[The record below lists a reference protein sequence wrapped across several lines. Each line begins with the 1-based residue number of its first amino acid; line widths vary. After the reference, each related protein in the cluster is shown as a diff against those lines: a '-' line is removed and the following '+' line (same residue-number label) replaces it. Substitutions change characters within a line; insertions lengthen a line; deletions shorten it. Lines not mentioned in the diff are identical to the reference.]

1 MTEQQ
6 ILKKIDA
13 WDEQDK
19 IQAIVD
25 FVEGLPVEQR
35 TTQVLSEL
43 ARAYNNLY
51 WLDQTEENKNHLRK
65 AIEVFKYLEDE
76 LSEEAAW
83 NYRIGYS
90 YFFLDDKA
98 NSRKHFEKHE
108 ELGGCNNAYE
118 FLNWLNIAEKK
129 GIPTYDVYT
138 GGKGEVEYDLE
149 IFIDLLKE
157 KAPKMAEKLG
167 NPATEVEISALE
179 QRLGFELPESFKQL
193 HRTFSGQKEDVPF
206 FAVGEGQSFVGIN
219 EVEQVQEEVISYLKK
234 HYGENWADL
243 KLPEENF
250 EDDYLV
256 KNTLYTRKWIPILKG
271 NDLIC
276 MDLDPVEEDGLAG
289 QIIIISLAE
298 NIEDYYVG
306 HIQFRMRA
314 WIDYMNDSIS
324 SGRLSYDEEEDIM
337 KFEGRD
343 SGLPAYY
350 DEEDRTALEKYI
362 AKEFGEFN
370 DVFHE
375 LESPDIHCDVYI
387 IEPTPEANYYT
398 LVTGGMGAYMMN
410 VPADYPYTPHI
421 ELAINLPPTWNIRSE
436 EEKDYWPI
444 RWLKM
449 LARLPI
455 NHNTYLG
462 NGHTIPSNEAF
473 EGTNFKGVI
482 LVAAQS
488 NEKNED
494 GENLPAIVEL
504 PSERRVEFFYIQPL
518 YQEEMDFK
526 LDQGTDALF
535 DKFIEQDVPYPPVV
549 DVNRVNVCE
558 GYAPAENP
566 NLLDNVAWAFNDKIY
581 ESLQNFWMA
590 VYDYN
595 EDIDNNLDDYAP
607 HSTIFNSKKVKV
619 MYEAYI
625 KDEKSLWKYEKLLN
639 PDTFD
644 GEPEDDGLYYA
655 EIMAECEAYEDHFG
669 AIELL
674 QWIHNSLASKEL
686 GDHIFFEGFSIEG
699 YEEDG
704 TPVISLHLGS

>member
-51 WLDQTEENKNHLRK
+51 WQGQTEENKDYLRK
-65 AIEVFKYLEDE
+65 AIDIFKYLEDE

-90 YFFLDDKA
+90 YFFLDDKT

-149 IFIDLLKE
+149 VFIDLLKE

-167 NPATEVEISALE
+167 NPATEAEISALE

-219 EVEQVQEEVISYLKK
+219 EVEQVQEEIISYLKK

-276 MDLDPVEEDGLAG
+276 MDLDPVEEDGLTG

-398 LVTGGMGAYMMN
+398 LVTGGMGAHMMN
-410 VPADYPYTPHI
+410 VPADYPYTPYM
-421 ELAINLPPTWNIRSE
+421 ELEINLPPTWNIRSE

-444 RWLKM
+444 RWLKI
-449 LARLPI
+449 LSRLPI
-455 NHNTYLG
+455 EQDTFLAW
-462 NGHTIPSNEAF
+462 GHTVPTGEPL
-473 EGTNFKGVI
+473 EGTNFTCMLLI
-482 LVAAQS
+482 AAD
-488 NEKNED
+488 NKD
-494 GENLPAIVEL
+494 GEDAVAHLAPSGKEVNFYTIV
-504 PSERRVEFFYIQPL
+504 PL
-518 YQEEMDFK
+518 YEQEMLYK
-526 LDQGTDALF
+526 LENDSGALLELF
-535 DKFIEQDVPYPPVV
+535 SEKEIPYPPVV
-549 DVNRVNVCE
+549 DVHRQNVCE
-558 GYAPAENP
+558 GYTPTQNS
-566 NLLDNVAWAFNDKIY
+566 NLLDEVYWAFTQEAYPGLMIFWEAVKTYNSDVEND
-581 ESLQNFWMA
+581 L
-590 VYDYN
+590 
-595 EDIDNNLDDYAP
+595 EDFNP
-607 HSTIFNSKKVKV
+607 FGTIFRSPKVKI
-619 MYEAYI
+619 MYEAWI
-625 KDEKSLWKYEKLLN
+625 KSRKELYDFEILANENLFDEE
-639 PDTFD
+639 PD
-644 GEPEDDGLYYA
+644 ENGLYQALIVA
-655 EIMAECEAYEDHFG
+655 ELYSGDGAAFG
-669 AIELL
+669 ALELL
-674 QWIHNSLASKEL
+674 WLIHNTLSNKDL
-686 GDHIFFEGFSIEG
+686 GDHIFFEGFDIEG

-704 TPVISLHLGS
+704 TPVIFINCGS

>member
-90 YFFLDDKA
+90 YFFLDDKVNA
-98 NSRKHFEKHE
+98 RKHFEKHE

-149 IFIDLLKE
+149 VFVDLLKE

-167 NPATEVEISALE
+167 NPASEAEISALE

-219 EVEQVQEEVISYLKK
+219 EVEQVQEEIISYLKK

-271 NDLIC
+271 DGLIC

-289 QIIIISLAE
+289 QIIMVSLAE
-298 NIEDYYVG
+298 NIEDYYLG
-306 HIQFRMRA
+306 HLQFRMRA
-314 WIDYMNDSIS
+314 WVDYMNDSIS

-398 LVTGGMGAYMMN
+398 LVTGGMGAHMMN
-410 VPADYPYTPHI
+410 VPADYPYTPHM
-421 ELAINLPPTWNIRSE
+421 ELAINLPPTWNIKSE

-444 RWLKM
+444 RWLKI
-449 LARLPI
+449 LSRLPI
-455 NHNTYLG
+455 EQDTFLAW
-462 NGHTIPSNEAF
+462 GHTVPTGEPL
-473 EGTNFKGVI
+473 EGTNFTCMLLI
-482 LVAAQS
+482 AAD
-488 NEKNED
+488 NKD
-494 GENLPAIVEL
+494 GEDAVAHLAPSGKEVNFYSIV
-504 PSERRVEFFYIQPL
+504 PL
-518 YQEEMDFK
+518 YEQEMLYK
-526 LDQGTDALF
+526 LENDSGALLELF
-535 DKFIEQDVPYPPVV
+535 SEKEIPYPPVV
-549 DVNRVNVCE
+549 DVHRQNVCE
-558 GYAPAENP
+558 GYTPTQNS
-566 NLLDNVAWAFNDKIY
+566 NLLDEVYWAFTQEAYPGLMIFWEAVKTYNSDVEND
-581 ESLQNFWMA
+581 L
-590 VYDYN
+590 
-595 EDIDNNLDDYAP
+595 EDFNP
-607 HSTIFNSKKVKV
+607 FGTIFRSPKVKI
-619 MYEAYI
+619 MYEAWI
-625 KDEKSLWKYEKLLN
+625 KSRKELYDFEILANENLFDEE
-639 PDTFD
+639 PD
-644 GEPEDDGLYYA
+644 ENGLYQALIVA
-655 EIMAECEAYEDHFG
+655 ELYSGDGAAFG
-669 AIELL
+669 ALELL
-674 QWIHNSLASKEL
+674 WLIHNTLSNKDL
-686 GDHIFFEGFSIEG
+686 GDHIFFEGFDIEG

-704 TPVISLHLGS
+704 TPVIFINCGS